1 MRNHNSDY
9 YREEAA
15 RYKKLAEAPTDPATK
30 QEFIELTEACEAV
43 ADSIDDLRASG

>member
-15 RYKKLAEAPTDPATK
+15 RYRKLAEAATDPVKK
-30 QEFIELTEACEAV
+30 QELLELAEACEAV
-43 ADSIDDLRASG
+43 ADNIDDLRASG

>member
-15 RYKKLAEAPTDPATK
+15 HYKKLAEAATDPAKK
-30 QEFIELTEACEAV
+30 QEYRELAEACEEV
-43 ADSIDDLRASG
+43 ANSIDDLRASG

>member
-15 RYKKLAEAPTDPATK
+15 RYKKLAEAATDPAQK
-30 QEFIELTEACEAV
+30 QELLELAEACEDV